1 MCDVEENLIK
11 FDEPVAQ
18 TDKNRVKYKV
28 QVLLGKYHKNVT
40 VECYGSGSQGSRIRN
55 AFTGVYYTDACYK
68 VGSIYD
74 DILFKIIDST
84 AVDGR
89 REPLML
95 YYDNPEQ
102 YERHQYAILSQQTKQ
117 AWTDK
122 QLEAKKRI

>member
-1 MCDVEENLIK
+1 MYEVEENIIH
-11 FDEPVAQ
+11 FDEPLVK
-18 TDKNRVKYKV
+18 TDKNRVKHKV
-28 QVLLGKYHKNVT
+28 QVLSGKYYKNVI
-40 VECYGSGSQGSRIRN
+40 VESYGSGCQGSRIRN
-55 AFTGVYYTDACYK
+55 AFTGIYYPDACYK

-102 YERHQYAILSQQTKQ
+102 YERHQHATLSQQTKQ

-122 QLEAKKRI
+122 QLTINV